1 MRKLLLAGLMG
12 CLLVGSI
19 PTGGRTDE
27 PKALKRILDSALKA
41 MGGEANLAKAR
52 AAHWRATGT
61 YYAPGGPVSFTGE
74 WWMQPPEQMKVV
86 LEAGGPSKLSRVT
99 LLDGNR
105 GWITAGGNT
114 QEMNEDQL
122 AQAREELYHHEV
134 TSLWSLRDPAF
145 RLEMAGE
152 TKIEDR
158 PAAGIKVTHAGH
170 ADITLYFDRLDREGR
185 LDAWFDAASR
195 LLDPSHVVFTG
206 HLEHNALCHLYPCC
220 DVALFPS
227 IVAEAGP
234 LVLIEAMASGCYP
247 MGTYFAGMGANL
259 DIAASALDSQQ
270 GEYMRLSRDP
280 EHLVE
285 DIAAN
290 VVGALGLNGSC
301 RSALREVAVA
311 HRQRSVLGTAHH
323 GGRRA
328 SWQIAAGELDGHHSL
343 RW

>member
-170 ADITLYFDRLDREGR
+170 ADITLYFDRQTGLLVKSTRTVKDPLSSTEVNQETLYKEYKDFGGLLHSRKITIRREEKDFVDVEVTDFKGLDK
-185 LDAWFDAASR
+185 LDDS
-195 LLDPSHVVFTG
+195 VF
-206 HLEHNALCHLYPCC
+206 ARP
-220 DVALFPS
+220 
-227 IVAEAGP
+227 
-234 LVLIEAMASGCYP
+234 
-247 MGTYFAGMGANL
+247 
-259 DIAASALDSQQ
+259 
-270 GEYMRLSRDP
+270 
-280 EHLVE
+280 
-285 DIAAN
+285 
-290 VVGALGLNGSC
+290 
-301 RSALREVAVA
+301 
-311 HRQRSVLGTAHH
+311 
-323 GGRRA
+323 GG
-328 SWQIAAGELDGHHSL
+328 
-343 RW
+343 